1 MARNPFPS
9 ETQERFIVRMPDG
22 LRDRIAAAAK
32 RNGRSMNSEIVSVL
46 EQYYPHIAD
55 DPVIERVEGIML
67 ALEPAEI
74 DLNHVRAELA
84 VLRDQIMEL
93 REYHA
98 LGQLSAKDEE
108 AAVQLGGIDD

>member
-1 MARNPFPS
+1 MARDPYPS
-9 ETQERFIVRMPDG
+9 EVQDRFIVRMPDG
-22 LRDRIAAAAK
+22 LRDRISAAAK

-46 EQYYPHIAD
+46 EEYYPHIAD
-55 DPVIERVEGIML
+55 DPVIERVEGLML

-74 DLNHVRAELA
+74 DLDHVRAELA

-108 AAVQLGGIDD
+108 AAVQLGGLDD